1 MNPSVTIRDVARKAK
16 VAVSTASAALNNKPY
31 VSEKTRQRVI
41 RVAEELDYHPHSVA
55 RNLACGRTKNLGLIN
70 PIPIETVFSSGFFLE
85 LIKGMHDA
93 AFKNSYTLSL
103 HIVNSE
109 EEAVA
114 LIRSTVKGRNV
125 DGLVITNPTV
135 EAPYIREL
143 KRQFFPFVLVGR
155 PAENDEEIS
164 YVDSDNIMVSYV
176 ASKHLIELGHRR
188 IALVTGP
195 DKFTFCIDR
204 LRGYKLALE
213 EAGVNY
219 DEELVWECNLSEE
232 DAYRVVSRA
241 LNRKIKFSALFAIS
255 EVQAVGAVKAIKDKG
270 LDIPADI
277 AVVGVDLNL
286 THFQPAIATVDLHAY
301 DLGYL
306 ATKLLVEN
314 ITSKDPK
321 RTKILV
327 PADLIVK

>member
-1 MNPSVTIRDVARKAK
+1 MNPSVTIRDVARRAR
-16 VAVSTASAALNNKPY
+16 VAVSTASAALNNKPF

-93 AFKNSYTLSL
+93 AFKRNYKLSL

-109 EEAVA
+109 EEAVV
-114 LIRSTVKGRNV
+114 LIRSIVKGRNA

-143 KRQFFPFVLVGR
+143 KRQFFPFVLIGR
-155 PAENDEEIS
+155 PPENDEEIS

-213 EAGVNY
+213 EAGIKY

-232 DAYRVVSRA
+232 DTYGVVSRA
-241 LNRKIKFSALFAIS
+241 LKRKIKFSALFAIS

-286 THFQPAIATVDLHAY
+286 THFQPAITTVDLHAY

-314 ITSKDPK
+314 ITSKDSK
-321 RTKILV
+321 KTKILV